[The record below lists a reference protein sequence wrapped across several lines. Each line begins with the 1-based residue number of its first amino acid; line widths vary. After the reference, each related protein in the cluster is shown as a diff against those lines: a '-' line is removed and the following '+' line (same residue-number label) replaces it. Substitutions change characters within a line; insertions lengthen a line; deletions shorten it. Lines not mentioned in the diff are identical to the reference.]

1 MIFER
6 EAGAAYSASAVPHK
20 SIVYPVRTYT
30 ECDLQGVFGRVYRY
44 HTRGIFSGRTDIA
57 EASGTGIEVVP
68 NQLECSAGYS
78 GRTEPPRQGKYPRY
92 TLHT

>member
-6 EAGAAYSASAVPHK
+6 EAGAAYSASAVSHK

-57 EASGTGIEVVP
+57 EASGTGIEVVLNLP
-68 NQLECSAGYS
+68 KTRVSVVKSY
-78 GRTEPPRQGKYPRY
+78 RTYRSVGCRY
-92 TLHT
+92 